1 MKGFLNVN
9 STTLQQHS
17 HTICFNLYQL
27 QLKITANLF
36 EFFWVGSKE
45 LVGFTINWNTKE
57 EVLLE
62 TLFNLPKYFL
72 KIFAGNYDI

>member
-45 LVGFTINWNTKE
+45 LVGFTIN
-57 EVLLE
+57 
-62 TLFNLPKYFL
+62 
-72 KIFAGNYDI
+72 